1 MRRTAGAGDAEDG
14 ACGQRG
20 GVPQLLRSQWIPVG
34 LIVLAVV
41 VDLITPH
48 DVTSAPLLM
57 AAPVAAAPL
66 LGVRGIIGVGIT
78 AMIVHAVLARVDG
91 TFGWRAGVANQITLA
106 AVTALAVLIHR
117 TLRRQ
122 DARARRAQQV
132 AAVAQRAVLP
142 RPPSRLGNL
151 HVDARYVPAE
161 SEALIGGDLYIVQST
176 PYGIRVMV
184 GDVRGKGLGAVS
196 AVSAD
201 LGAFRY
207 AADEAEDLPRLVNR
221 LERALLREGGRRG
234 GQQQAEGFTTAL
246 IAEFS
251 TDLETV
257 RLINRGHPPP
267 VLIDARGRATLLAT
281 SEEAPPLGM
290 SDLGAW
296 AAPVDSFAFPAGSTL
311 LCYTDGVTESRDA
324 AGRFYDPVA
333 RLPLVLGRR
342 LRSVG
347 HLAPGQILD
356 LLIHDVRRHAGGR
369 PQDDQAM
376 LALHRARDGRAPA
389 PPDGPAPAASPA
401 GQPPPGA

>member
-1 MRRTAGAGDAEDG
+1 M
-14 ACGQRG
+14 
-20 GVPQLLRSQWIPVG
+20 PQLLRTQWIPVG

-41 VDLITPH
+41 VDLVTPQ
-48 DVTSAPLLM
+48 DVTSAPLLI

-66 LGVRGIIGVGIT
+66 CGVRAIIGVGVT
-78 AMIVHAVLARVDG
+78 AMVVHAFLARVDG

-117 TLRRQ
+117 TLRRGH
-122 DARARRAQQV
+122 DRARRAQQV

-142 RPPSRLGNL
+142 RPPSRLGDL
-151 HVDARYVPAE
+151 HIDARYVPAE
-161 SEALIGGDLYIVQST
+161 SEALIGGDLYVVQST

-207 AADEAEDLPRLVNR
+207 AADEAEDLPQLVAR

-234 GQQQAEGFTTAL
+234 GEQQEEGFTTAL

-251 TDLETV
+251 MDLETV
-257 RLINRGHPPP
+257 RLVNRGHPSP
-267 VLIDARGRATLLAT
+267 VLLDVQGRTTLLEA

-296 AAPVDSFAFPAGSTL
+296 ASPVDSFPFPAGSTL
-311 LCYTDGVTESRDA
+311 LCFTDGVTESRDA
-324 AGRFYDPVA
+324 TGRFYDPVA

-342 LRSVG
+342 TRSAG
-347 HLAPGQILD
+347 RLTPGQILD
-356 LLIHDVRRHAGGR
+356 TLIMDVRRHVGGR
-369 PQDDQAM
+369 PKDDQAM
-376 LALHRARDGRAPA
+376 LALHRSRA
-389 PPDGPAPAASPA
+389 GH
-401 GQPPPGA
+401 GHGHEGLLPGKTGKS